1 MKWNIEKSMKIK
13 RRIATRPKLMA
24 RLTEHTEACF
34 KEFKVKLSG
43 MSYVFEPR
51 VFSMAPDEAP
61 EIMNRSR
68 SAMLTAIME
77 NMVVERVGTN
87 MAAAIDMSK
96 FRACIPQCGPM
107 DPVSLRILEKI
118 RILEMVKD
126 DPVPLRTSGQLMRKI
141 VGNARLMRALSEGLF
156 NILRKNDIKFSR
168 REGCVFT
175 PVVFQAP
182 IYAQKVGAAAKFSEI
197 QGFGPQLYAG
207 ANPTPEPAVAEVNKP
222 FPGIIELQRGK
233 ALLPGVIIDRWWW
246 IGIPAPELLEALQKI
261 RQYY

>member
-1 MKWNIEKSMKIK
+1 MKWNIEKSMRLKKKI
-13 RRIATRPKLMA
+13 AANPKLMTQ
-24 RLTEHTEACF
+24 LTRHTEACF
-34 KEFKVKLSG
+34 KEYKVKLPG

-51 VFSMAPDEAP
+51 VFSMTPDEAP
-61 EIMNRSR
+61 EIVNRSR

-77 NMVVERVGTN
+77 NMVVERAGTN

-96 FRACIPQCGPM
+96 YRACIPQCGPM
-107 DPVSLRILEKI
+107 DPLSLKILERI
-118 RILEMVKD
+118 RIRKRVSD
-126 DPVPLRTSGQLMRKI
+126 DPIPIISSDQLMRRI
-141 VGNARLMRALSEGLF
+141 VGNAQLMRALSKGIFE
-156 NILRKNDIKFSR
+156 ILRESGIKFNK

-182 IYAQKVGAAAKFSEI
+182 VYAQKVGAAAKFSEI

-207 ANPTPEPAVAEVNKP
+207 ANPTPEPAVAEPNKP
-222 FPGIIELQRGK
+222 FPGIIELQGGK
-233 ALLPGVIIDRWWW
+233 ALLPGVIINRWWW